1 MPLVNAVVASRPLS
15 GRAATLAK
23 NVVMY
28 SWAASSLPPS
38 SFAAPYAASRFH
50 FAEPEEAGLGV
61 TMPTPSA
68 MRSSQV
74 SMPLG
79 LPFWTTN
86 TTTEFVQMPLVSL
99 SFQSSA
105 TRPSS
110 TRRVTS
116 GSRERWTS
124 SALAPATTARDWSP
138 EAPYDSLK
146 LTSLPASVSWKAE
159 ITPLFAC
166 SSTE

>member
-15 GRAATLAK
+15 GSAAMLPK
-23 NVVMY
+23 SFVMY
-28 SWAASSLPPS
+28 SCAASSLPPS
-38 SFAAPYAASRFH
+38 SFAAPYAARRFH
-50 FAEPEEAGLGV
+50 LAEPEEAGFGV
-61 TMPTPSA
+61 TMPTPGWT
-68 MRSSQV
+68 RSSQH

-79 LPFWTTN
+79 LPFWTTK
-86 TTTEFVQMPLVSL
+86 TTTEVVQMPLVSL

-116 GSRERWTS
+116 GSSERWTS

-138 EAPYDSLK
+138 EAP
-146 LTSLPASVSWKAE
+146 
-159 ITPLFAC
+159 
-166 SSTE
+166 